1 MHLVAHDHKFLEESL
16 ENTIKVDEFTGK
28 LYEIYE
34 TVRKEGFRQV
44 SYTTGLIM
52 LWMSCARFKVLI
64 ISKLSDCNEA
74 IESRTSSFGSD
85 VRQRDLLRDLCRGP
99 DNLSLLLLQASRN

>member
-1 MHLVAHDHKFLEESL
+1 MVCLISFQTILNELMHLVAHDHKFLEESL

-44 SYTTGLIM
+44 SYTAGGLIM
-52 LWMSCARFKVLI
+52 DVL
-64 ISKLSDCNEA
+64 C
-74 IESRTSSFGSD
+74 
-85 VRQRDLLRDLCRGP
+85 C
-99 DNLSLLLLQASRN
+99 